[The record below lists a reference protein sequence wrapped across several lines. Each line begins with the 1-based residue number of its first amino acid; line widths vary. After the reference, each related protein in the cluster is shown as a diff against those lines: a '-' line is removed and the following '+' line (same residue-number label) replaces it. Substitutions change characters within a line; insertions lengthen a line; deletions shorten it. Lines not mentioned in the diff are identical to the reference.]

1 MAGSSGFRGTS
12 SLLMVVAV
20 AAMAGFL
27 WWVYQEAQSV
37 ESSLTA
43 TPDSAQ
49 VEEETAITAATLAQ
63 DPASAIGR
71 SAVFDSVEVD
81 ASLGRGVFTVALND
95 SVAFPVLLNPQMLQQ
110 GATVYGGDRV
120 TVGGRFY
127 TLNDSIRNAWVDRG
141 AVDSTRAGDLPTAA
155 AFMLLDSLDI
165 QS

>member
-12 SLLMVVAV
+12 TLLMVVAV

-43 TPDSAQ
+43 TPDSAE
-49 VEEETAITAATLAQ
+49 VEETAVTPATLAE
-63 DPASAIGR
+63 DPSSAIGR
-71 SAVFDSVEVD
+71 NAVFDSVEVE

-95 SVAFPVLLNPQMLQQ
+95 SVALPVLLNPQMLQQ

-127 TLNDSIRNAWVDRG
+127 TLNDSIRDAWVGRG
-141 AVDSTRAGDLPTAA
+141 AVDSARAGDLPSTAA
-155 AFMLLDSLDI
+155 FLLLDSLDI

>member
-12 SLLMVVAV
+12 TLLMVVAV

-43 TPDSAQ
+43 TPDSAE
-49 VEEETAITAATLAQ
+49 VEETAVTPTTLAE
-63 DPASAIGR
+63 DPSSAIGR
-71 SAVFDSVEVD
+71 NAVFDSVEVE

-95 SVAFPVLLNPQMLQQ
+95 SVALPVLLNPQMLQQ

-127 TLNDSIRNAWVDRG
+127 TLNDSIRDAWVGRG
-141 AVDSTRAGDLPTAA
+141 AVDSARAGDLPSTAA
-155 AFMLLDSLDI
+155 FLLLDSLDI

>member
-1 MAGSSGFRGTS
+1 MAGTSGFRGTS
-12 SLLMVVAV
+12 TFLMVVAV

-27 WWVYQEAQSV
+27 WWVYQQAQSLD
-37 ESSLTA
+37 SSLTPTTA
-43 TPDSAQ
+43 DSAQ
-49 VEEETAITAATLAQ
+49 METGVTPATLAA
-63 DPASAIGR
+63 DPSSAIGQD
-71 SAVFDSVEVD
+71 AVFDSVEVD
-81 ASLGRGVFTVALND
+81 ASLGRAVFTVALND

-127 TLNDSIRNAWVDRG
+127 TLNDSIRGAWIDRG
-141 AVDSTRAGDLPTAA
+141 AVDSAQAESVPATA

>member
-12 SLLMVVAV
+12 TLLMVVAV

-43 TPDSAQ
+43 TPDSTQ
-49 VEEETAITAATLAQ
+49 VEERAVTPTTLAE
-63 DPASAIGR
+63 DPSSAIGR
-71 SAVFDSVEVD
+71 NAVFDSVEVE

-127 TLNDSIRNAWVDRG
+127 TLNDSIRDAWVGRG
-141 AVDSTRAGDLPTAA
+141 AVDSARAGDLPSTAA
-155 AFMLLDSLDI
+155 FLLLDSLDI